1 MIEILFL
8 DEPLIPAQL
17 TDNTQIN
24 SDYKLLQ
31 AAIESIISNNAMTRK
46 QPTLLAIV
54 YNVNI
59 LHKTNKENEKHKDC
73 AITM

>member
-1 MIEILFL
+1 MIEILNSG
-8 DEPLIPAQL
+8 EPLIPAQL

-24 SDYKLLQ
+24 SNYKLLQ
-31 AAIESIISNNAMTRK
+31 AAIEYSISRNAMTRK

-54 YNVNI
+54 YNVNS